1 MCQPNDTMKA
11 STEVVCYKYKPLK
24 DGTLPLMLRVTKD
37 RKRKYVSLGLSLHEK
52 FWDFEK
58 SKPKRNCPNKE
69 QIERLIAAKTAEY
82 NDLIVEMTSQ
92 QREYTVETLVSHFHN
107 QVRCATVVE
116 LYDKLI
122 DDMKRG
128 GKLGNAGVYKYSR
141 TSLLKFTGQRLQ
153 IPFSDID
160 AVWLRR
166 YENWLRTSGCGD
178 TTISQLFRTLRSVF
192 NKAVEL
198 QLVKRDY
205 YPFDAYKV
213 SKFDTR
219 TKKRAIAKE
228 DVRKVIALDLS
239 QGYPSERL
247 ARDIF
252 VFSYFGAGINFAD
265 IALLKYGNVRDG
277 RVQYVRKKTG
287 KPINFLLTEEM
298 WNIIVKYQRQGQTDE
313 DYIFPILDRRVHRTE
328 QQRYDRTH
336 KVLTNT
342 NRWLRKIGQRVGIE
356 HLTTYVA
363 RHTFAT
369 VLKRS
374 GVNIAIISES
384 LGHSDLSTTQ
394 IYLDSFENSQI
405 DAAMQHLL

>member
-1 MCQPNDTMKA
+1 MKA
-11 STEVVCYKYKPLK
+11 TVEVVCYKSKPLK
-24 DGTLPLMLRVTKD
+24 DGTFPLMLRVTKD

-252 VFSYFGAGINFAD
+252 VFSYFEAGINFAD

-298 WNIIVKYQRQGQTDE
+298 RNIIAKYQRQGQTDE

-405 DAAMQHLL
+405 DAAMVHLL

>member
-1 MCQPNDTMKA
+1 MKA
-11 STEVVCYKYKPLK
+11 TVEVVCYKSKPLK
-24 DGTLPLMLRVTKD
+24 DGTFPLMLRVTKD
-37 RKRKYVSLGLSLHEK
+37 RKRKYVSLGFSLQEK

-58 SKPKRNCPNKE
+58 GKPKRNCPNKE

-82 NDLIVEMTSQ
+82 NDLIVEMTAQ

-219 TKKRAIAKE
+219 TKKRAITKE

-298 WNIIVKYQRQGQTDE
+298 Q
-313 DYIFPILDRRVHRTE
+313 
-328 QQRYDRTH
+328 
-336 KVLTNT
+336 
-342 NRWLRKIGQRVGIE
+342 IGRAHV
-356 HLTTYVA
+356 
-363 RHTFAT
+363 
-369 VLKRS
+369 
-374 GVNIAIISES
+374 
-384 LGHSDLSTTQ
+384 
-394 IYLDSFENSQI
+394 
-405 DAAMQHLL
+405 

>member
-58 SKPKRNCPNKE
+58 GKPKRNCPNKE

-82 NDLIVEMTSQ
+82 NDLIVEMTAQ

-205 YPFDAYKV
+205 YPFDVYKV

-219 TKKRAIAKE
+219 TKKRAITKE

-298 WNIIVKYQRQGQTDE
+298 RNIIVKYQQQGQTDE

-342 NRWLRKIGQRVGIE
+342 NRWLRKIGLRVGIE

-405 DAAMQHLL
+405 DAAMQNLL

>member
-1 MCQPNDTMKA
+1 MKA
-11 STEVVCYKYKPLK
+11 TVEVVCYKSKPLK
-24 DGTLPLMLRVTKD
+24 DGTFPLMLRVTKD

-58 SKPKRNCPNKE
+58 GKPKRNCPNKE

-82 NDLIVEMTSQ
+82 NDLIVEMTAQ

-122 DDMKRG
+122 DDMKRDD
-128 GKLGNAGVYKYSR
+128 KLGNAGVYKYSR

-219 TKKRAIAKE
+219 TKKRAITKE

-298 WNIIVKYQRQGQTDE
+298 RNIIAKYQQQGQTDE

-405 DAAMQHLL
+405 DAAMQNLL

>member
-219 TKKRAIAKE
+219 TKKRAITKE

-298 WNIIVKYQRQGQTDE
+298 RNIIAKYQRQGQTDE

-405 DAAMQHLL
+405 DAAMVHLL

>member
-1 MCQPNDTMKA
+1 MKA
-11 STEVVCYKYKPLK
+11 TVEVVCYKSKPLK
-24 DGTLPLMLRVTKD
+24 DGTFPLMLRVTKD

-58 SKPKRNCPNKE
+58 GKPKRNCPNKE

-166 YENWLRTSGCGD
+166 YENWLRTRGCGD

-205 YPFDAYKV
+205 YPFDTYKI

-219 TKKRAIAKE
+219 TKKRAITKE

-265 IALLKYGNVRDG
+265 IALLKYGNIRDG

-298 WNIIVKYQRQGQTDE
+298 RNIIVKYQRQGQTDE

-363 RHTFAT
+363 RHTYAT

-374 GVNIAIISES
+374 GVSVALISES

-394 IYLDSFENSQI
+394 IYLDSFETSQI
-405 DAAMQHLL
+405 DAAMRNLL

>member
-1 MCQPNDTMKA
+1 MKA
-11 STEVVCYKYKPLK
+11 TVEVVCYKSKPLK
-24 DGTLPLMLRVTKD
+24 DGTFPLMLRVTKD

-58 SKPKRNCPNKE
+58 GKPKRNCPNKE

-82 NDLIVEMTSQ
+82 NDLIVEMTAQ

-166 YENWLRTSGCGD
+166 YENWLRTSDCGD

-219 TKKRAIAKE
+219 TKKRAITKE

-298 WNIIVKYQRQGQTDE
+298 RNIIVKYQRQGQTDE

-405 DAAMQHLL
+405 DVAMQNLL

>member
-1 MCQPNDTMKA
+1 
-11 STEVVCYKYKPLK
+11 
-24 DGTLPLMLRVTKD
+24 MLRVTKD

-219 TKKRAIAKE
+219 TKKRAITKE

-298 WNIIVKYQRQGQTDE
+298 RNIIAKYQRQGQTDE

-405 DAAMQHLL
+405 DAAMVHLL

>member
-1 MCQPNDTMKA
+1 MKA
-11 STEVVCYKYKPLK
+11 TVEVVCYKSKPLK
-24 DGTLPLMLRVTKD
+24 DGTFPLMLRVTKD

-58 SKPKRNCPNKE
+58 GKPKRNCPNKE

-82 NDLIVEMTSQ
+82 NDLIVEMTAQ

-128 GKLGNAGVYKYSR
+128 DKLGNAGVYKYSR

-219 TKKRAIAKE
+219 TKKRAITKE

-298 WNIIVKYQRQGQTDE
+298 RNIIAKYQQQGQTDE

-405 DAAMQHLL
+405 DAARQNLL

>member
-1 MCQPNDTMKA
+1 MKA
-11 STEVVCYKYKPLK
+11 TVEVVCYKSKPLK
-24 DGTLPLMLRVTKD
+24 DGTFPLMLRVTKD

-153 IPFSDID
+153 IPFSDLD

-298 WNIIVKYQRQGQTDE
+298 RNIIVKYQRQGQTDE

-405 DAAMQHLL
+405 DAAMQNLL

>member
-1 MCQPNDTMKA
+1 MKA
-11 STEVVCYKYKPLK
+11 TVEVVCYKSKPLK
-24 DGTLPLMLRVTKD
+24 DGTFPLMLRVTKD

-58 SKPKRNCPNKE
+58 GKPKRNCPNKE

-82 NDLIVEMTSQ
+82 NDLIVEMTAQ

-128 GKLGNAGVYKYSR
+128 DKLGNAGVYKYSR

-219 TKKRAIAKE
+219 TKKRAITKE

-298 WNIIVKYQRQGQTDE
+298 RNIIAKYQQQGQTDE

-374 GVNIAIISES
+374 GVSIAIISES
-384 LGHSDLSTTQ
+384 LGHSDLS
-394 IYLDSFENSQI
+394 
-405 DAAMQHLL
+405 